1 MQNDNVTDITAAK
14 AKADAERN
22 AKMLSDAKIITI
34 KLAKLAVVV
43 GAGVYIFKK
52 LNASSAEDETV
63 ETVEA

>member
-1 MQNDNVTDITAAK
+1 MQNDNVTDINAAK

-22 AKMLSDAKIITI
+22 AKMLSDAKIVAI
-34 KLAKLAVVV
+34 KLTKLAVVV

-52 LNASSAEDETV
+52 LNASSTEDETV